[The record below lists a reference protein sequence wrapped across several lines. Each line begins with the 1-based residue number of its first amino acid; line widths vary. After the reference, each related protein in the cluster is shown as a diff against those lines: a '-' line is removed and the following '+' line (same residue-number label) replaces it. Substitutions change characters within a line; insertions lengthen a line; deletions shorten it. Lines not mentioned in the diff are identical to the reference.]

1 MCLGNS
7 PRHMG
12 NGIEIKVVNQ
22 DNPFEQNNLRFQG
35 QYYDS
40 ETELHYNRYRYYEP
54 HSARYMSKD
63 PIGLE
68 GGLNTSAYV
77 NNPTHWIDPM
87 GLQPVGGKKSGLG
100 IGFLF
105 PNTMAGFA
113 KNPEDARNLRALGAI
128 RNNNLAAASVAGY
141 GPYVVAG
148 TAAAGSAA
156 APVVGRVAA
165 PFIGTGAQLEGAG
178 LTAGTVGKAAVTS
191 AGIGGGWT

>member
-87 GLQPVGGKKSGLG
+87 GLQPVGGK
-100 IGFLF
+100 
-105 PNTMAGFA
+105 NQ
-113 KNPEDARNLRALGAI
+113 D
-128 RNNNLAAASVAGY
+128 
-141 GPYVVAG
+141 
-148 TAAAGSAA
+148 
-156 APVVGRVAA
+156 
-165 PFIGTGAQLEGAG
+165 
-178 LTAGTVGKAAVTS
+178 
-191 AGIGGGWT
+191 